1 MTVIP
6 LKSFQSISESAQDL
20 KGGSVSLWTVV
31 GCEKV
36 AVLSLLKPLKKL
48 TLINVK

>member
-6 LKSFQSISESAQDL
+6 LKSFPKHIWVCTGPE
-20 KGGSVSLWTVV
+20 GGGVSLRTVV